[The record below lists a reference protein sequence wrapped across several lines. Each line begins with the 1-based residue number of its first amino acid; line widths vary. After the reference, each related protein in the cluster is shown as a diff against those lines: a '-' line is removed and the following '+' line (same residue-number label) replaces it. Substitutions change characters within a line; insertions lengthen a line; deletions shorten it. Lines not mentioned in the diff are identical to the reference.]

1 MKIQI
6 DDVVREATQDEI
18 ELIERLRK
26 DSRRPESTSDTP
38 AESE

>member
-26 DSRRPESTSDTP
+26 DSRQPESISDTP